1 MSCRSFS
8 LKPFPADGVAA
19 NIKITGNIERSAA
32 ALSLS
37 YRLRGPLSEVV
48 LCPLSDLPA
57 RKTAL
62 WKETCFEIFVGT
74 NNSDRYWEFNL
85 SPAGHWNVYRFTSY
99 RQGMQEEHAF
109 KSLPFRV
116 LLLPGA
122 LRLSLKIDLERI
134 IHSEQAVEVA
144 ISSVVKTADGKTSF
158 WALKH
163 PGPSADF
170 HRREGYLITL

>member
-1 MSCRSFS
+1 MSSRSFS
-8 LKPFPADGVAA
+8 LKPFPAGGMAA
-19 NIKITGNIERSAA
+19 NLKITGNIKRSAA
-32 ALSLS
+32 VLSLS
-37 YRLRGPLSEVV
+37 YSLRGPLSEI
-48 LCPLSDLPA
+48 LFAPLSDLPA

-62 WKETCFEIFVGT
+62 WEETCFEIFLGT

-109 KSLPFRV
+109 TSLPVRV
-116 LLLPGA
+116 LSLPGA
-122 LRLSLKIDLERI
+122 LRLSLNIDLEKI
-134 IHSEQAVEVA
+134 IPSGHVLEVG

-163 PGPSADF
+163 PGPHADF
-170 HRREGYLITL
+170 HRREGFLLTL